1 LSRRWEEEDA
11 KVVPPCAGKQFRG
24 GDPVRVVVTGATGNV
39 GTSVLESLSREPSVT
54 EIVGVARRLPELR
67 VAKTHFVS
75 ANVATDD
82 LVSLFRGADAVVH
95 LAWRLQSLH
104 DEEELERVNVIG
116 SRRVFDSVVRAGV
129 PQLVVASSIGAYAP
143 GPQDLRVNEQWPTT
157 GIPTS
162 LYSRQKAQIERDLD
176 QLERERPELVVT
188 RIRPALIFKRGAS
201 GELERLFIGG
211 WVPPWLFRSHAMRLV
226 PETPGLCFQAVHSR
240 DVGDAFCRSVVRK
253 SAGAFNIA
261 AEPVLNT
268 DGLVRALG
276 ATPLRVPRRLLRS
289 AVKVTHRIGLQPTSP
304 DWVDL
309 ALDCPLMSTAKASAK
324 LGWAPT
330 RTSVEAIQELFLGLG
345 QGAGMR
351 TAPLTP
357 DGECYSDT

>member
-1 LSRRWEEEDA
+1 M
-11 KVVPPCAGKQFRG
+11 
-24 GDPVRVVVTGATGNV
+24 RVVVTGATGNV

-54 EIVGVARRLPELR
+54 EIVGVARRLPKLQ
-67 VAKTHFVS
+67 VPKTHFVS
-75 ANVATDD
+75 ANVASDD

-95 LAWRLQSLH
+95 LAWLLH
-104 DEEELERVNVIG
+104 SFRDEEELERVNVTG
-116 SRRVFDSVVRAGV
+116 SQRVFDSVVRAGV
-129 PQLVVASSIGAYAP
+129 PQLVVASSMGAYAP
-143 GPQDLRVNEQWPTT
+143 GPKYLRVNEQWPTT

-162 LYSRQKAQIERDLD
+162 LYSRQKSRVERVLD
-176 QLERERPELVVT
+176 QLEKERPELAVT

-201 GELERLFIGG
+201 SEIKRLFIGG
-211 WVPPWLFRSHAMRLV
+211 WIPPWLFRARAMRLV
-226 PETPGLCFQAVHSR
+226 PETPGLCFQAVHSL
-240 DVGDAFCRSVVRK
+240 DVGDAFCRAVVRK

-268 DGLVRALG
+268 DRLVRALG
-276 ATPLRVPRRLLRS
+276 ATPLRVPRSLLRG

-304 DWVDL
+304 GWVDL
-309 ALDCPLMSTAKASAK
+309 ALGCPLMSTAKASAK
-324 LGWAPT
+324 LDWAPA